1 MSKPMHKPRRP
12 EPIQKEAITPG
23 QPVARDDTT
32 EKPDVS
38 GGTGSMLPSSS
49 RRAKGE
55 KSGGMGPKQ

>member
-12 EPIQKEAITPG
+12 EPIQKEAVSPG
-23 QPVARDDTT
+23 QPIARDDTT

-38 GGTGSMLPSSS
+38 TGVVPALPS